1 MAQTPPP
8 DAAAPPEP
16 DRFGRLLLAAAACT
30 TLYLAATVSAYL
42 LSELGGRRTLPG
54 ALAGMAAIA
63 ALSLVIVRLSAR
75 LAYPAGGIPG
85 AIIGRAQSLRV
96 GSAVAAQIG
105 FLLVIA
111 PLLTVIG
118 NAVGFHGTTNLALH
132 HRPAAVVLLLT
143 WIAVVIAPWMEE
155 ISMRGFLLSGLWSRF
170 GFWPAA
176 VASSLVW
183 AGLHG
188 VSGVLVPFTVEGIVL
203 CWIRRRTGST
213 RTGIAL
219 HASQNIVASIASG
232 AGLLVLPAAAAVVF
246 SLVATRDWKPNPA
259 AAAVARLLDRGT
271 RAAEAVAAR
280 VTPAGSRPAVWIGA
294 GAALT
299 AGLVLEAASLELDL
313 GGGPVLTAGR
323 LVIVAL
329 SLPALGWLL
338 LSARGAWRAPAAGC
352 LAGAVGCLLVIAARV
367 GILLDD
373 ATLVPLVGLGYT
385 LVGLG
390 LLGLATAPIGLRARA
405 GAAAAGLLLAATLTP
420 VPYVITSPRSMVD
433 QSLVTSLAAA
443 AALISIGL
451 SLRGPAPPWPARTGR
466 NAGTVP
472 VGERPLS
479 SPLG

>member
-1 MAQTPPP
+1 MAQTPIP
-8 DAAAPPEP
+8 DAAAPAAR
-16 DRFGRLLLAAAACT
+16 DRSGRLLLAAAACT
-30 TLYLAATVSAYL
+30 TLYLASTVSAYL

-75 LAYPAGGIPG
+75 LAYPVGRIPG
-85 AIIGRAQSLRV
+85 AIVGRARSLRV
-96 GSAVAAQIG
+96 GSAVAAQIA
-105 FLLVIA
+105 FLLLIA

-118 NAVGFHGTTNLALH
+118 NSVGFHGTTSIALH

-155 ISMRGFLLSGLWSRF
+155 ISMRGFLLSGLWSRY

-219 HASQNIVASIASG
+219 HASQNVVASLASG
-232 AGLLVLPAAAAVVF
+232 AGLLVLPAVAAVVV
-246 SLVATRDWKPNPA
+246 SLVATREWAPNA
-259 AAAVARLLDRGT
+259 TATAVSRLLDRAVRT
-271 RAAEAVAAR
+271 ADAVAAR
-280 VTPAGSRPAVWIGA
+280 VPGGSRPAVWVGA

-299 AGLVLEAASLELDL
+299 TGLVLEAASLELDL
-313 GGGPVLTAGR
+313 GGGAVLTAGR
-323 LVIVAL
+323 LVIVVL
-329 SLPALGWLL
+329 CLPPLGWLL
-338 LSARGAWRAPAAGC
+338 LSARSAWRAPAAGC
-352 LAGAVGCLLVIAARV
+352 VAGAIGCLLVIAART
-367 GILLDD
+367 GILLGD

-390 LLGLATAPIGLRARA
+390 LLGLATAATDVRARI

-420 VPYVITSPRSMVD
+420 VPYVITSARSMID

-443 AALISIGL
+443 AALICIGL
-451 SLRGPAPPWPARTGR
+451 TLRRPSAPWTARTGR

-472 VGERPLS
+472 VGEL
-479 SPLG
+479 PLGSPMI